1 MVTAD
6 TFLLTPVKG
15 CSFQTKQGPNL
26 SPFECSNSIRA
37 VQAKRFVIAAANW
50 LLWCRKRGEPASNCI
65 KNQKLMYRQ
74 DCVWKRLQLGKLNI
88 LLLVVLVKLYF
99 CFVGN
104 WCLSQ
109 FHVIW
114 GMLQPILT
122 NNQSTKISKESFS
135 NDNLEL
141 QVCNLVQPGTVTAA
155 GGTSL
160 QL

>member
-6 TFLLTPVKG
+6 SFLLTPVKG
-15 CSFQTKQGPNL
+15 CSFKTKQGPNL
-26 SPFECSNSIRA
+26 SPFECSNSIWA

-50 LLWCRKRGEPASNCI
+50 LPWCRKRGELASNCI

-109 FHVIW
+109 FHVIR
-114 GMLQPILT
+114 GML
-122 NNQSTKISKESFS
+122 
-135 NDNLEL
+135 
-141 QVCNLVQPGTVTAA
+141 
-155 GGTSL
+155 
-160 QL
+160 